1 MGRQLRYGA
10 SSKHGPEH
18 AEHVVIGRSRQV
30 SAPQRGCAGPAMT
43 ESTVKS
49 GRAFER
55 LVGIMARLR
64 APDGCPW
71 DREQTLET
79 LRKYLVEETYEVLE
93 ALEDGDPR
101 AHCEELGDLLL
112 QVVFQARIREEEGAF
127 DVGDVA
133 DAIADKLERRH
144 PHVFGDRSVIA
155 EDAATVVKNWA
166 AIKAQEKVDRGSEQ
180 HSALDGVPRAM
191 PALQR
196 AMRVGEKAAS
206 VGFDWRALGGVLEK
220 LDEEA
225 AELREA
231 LAANDRAA
239 VESELGD
246 YLYTVVN
253 VCRHL
258 GVDAEAAL
266 RQTTRRFEA
275 RFRLMEAVVAEDG
288 QRLRD
293 LPDEELERRWQAAKR
308 ALAGG

>member
-1 MGRQLRYGA
+1 M
-10 SSKHGPEH
+10 
-18 AEHVVIGRSRQV
+18 V
-30 SAPQRGCAGPAMT
+30 

-64 APDGCPW
+64 GPDGCPW

-79 LRKYLVEETYEVLE
+79 LRKYLIEETYEVLE
-93 ALEDGDPR
+93 AIEDGDPR
-101 AHCEELGDLLL
+101 EHRDELGDLLL
-112 QVVFQARIREEEGAF
+112 QVVFQARIREEAGTF

-133 DAIADKLERRH
+133 DAISDKLERRH
-144 PHVFGDRSVIA
+144 PHVFGDGAVTA
-155 EDAATVVKNWA
+155 ADAATVVRNWA
-166 AIKAQEKVDRGSEQ
+166 AIKAQEKLDKGGVRK
-180 HSALDGVPRAM
+180 SALDGVPQAM

-196 AMRVGEKAAS
+196 ATRIGEKAAS
-206 VGFDWRALGGVLEK
+206 AGFDWREIGGVLEK

-231 LAANDRAA
+231 LDAADRDAI
-239 VESELGD
+239 EHELGD

-258 GVDAEAAL
+258 GIDAEGAL

-275 RFRLMEAVVAEDG
+275 RFREMETGLVDEGKTV
-288 QRLRD
+288 RD
-293 LPDEELERRWQAAKR
+293 VPDEQLEQRWQAAKR
-308 ALAGG
+308 ALAGR